1 MTVLVLV
8 SIDKTKHYDQK
19 QVEEER
25 VYLYFHILIVHH
37 RRKAGWELKQGRDL
51 EAGADT
57 KATK

>member
-1 MTVLVLV
+1 MVITVT
-8 SIDKTKHYDQK
+8 IAPIEHHDQK